1 MNESMGQVLASPAGL
16 GVAALSLALLIG
28 ALLVLS
34 PRPGR
39 VPRARRRPGVHE
51 GPGIISRT
59 ATAATSAIDTALS
72 RRGAP
77 GAGALERAGVKMG
90 LQDFVFL
97 VGVAAVVTFALG
109 LVAVGPVTGLFLA
122 ALTPIGAKF
131 ALDIRASRRRAA
143 FADQLDDSLQLMAS
157 SLRAGHSLLQALAS
171 VAREAEE
178 PTSEEFAR
186 IINETRVG
194 RDLAPALE
202 ETARRMG
209 SEDFEWVTQAIAI
222 NREVGGNLA
231 EVLDGVGHTIRERN
245 QIRRQVKALAAEGKL
260 SAYVLMA
267 LPFGIGGFL
276 FVSNPEYISKFTE
289 GLLGYTLI
297 GVSVVLLVVGALWL
311 RKVVNIRF

>member
-1 MNESMGQVLASPAGL
+1 MNDSVGQALASSAGL

-28 ALLVLS
+28 AFLVLS

-59 ATAATSAIDTALS
+59 ATAATTAIDTTLS

-77 GAGALERAGVKMG
+77 GAGSLERAGVKMS

-109 LVAVGPVTGLFLA
+109 LVAVGPITGLFLA

-267 LPFGIGGFL
+267 LPFGVGGFL
-276 FVSNPEYISKFTE
+276 VVANPEYMGMFTE
-289 GLLGYTLI
+289 SVLGYAMI
-297 GVSVVLLVVGALWL
+297 GASAMLLVVGGLWL

>member
-1 MNESMGQVLASPAGL
+1 M
-16 GVAALSLALLIG
+16 ALSI
-28 ALLVLS
+28 ALLVAGYLLVRTLTRTRL
-34 PRPGR
+34 PRD
-39 VPRARRRPGVHE
+39 RRRPTDADVP
-51 GPGIISRT
+51 GPVTRAST
-59 ATAATSAIDTALS
+59 ALTTAIDTILR

-77 GAGALERAGVKMG
+77 GAGALAEAGVKMR

-97 VGVAAVVTFALG
+97 VIVAALAAT
-109 LVAVGPVTGLFLA
+109 AVGFVASGPLLGIVLGILTPLA
-122 ALTPIGAKF
+122 ARVGLSVKAG
-131 ALDIRASRRRAA
+131 RRRAA

-171 VAREAEE
+171 VSREAEA

-194 RDLAPALE
+194 RELAPALE
-202 ETARRMG
+202 ETAERMG
-209 SEDFEWVTQAIAI
+209 SQDFVWVTQAIAI

-245 QIRRQVKALAAEGKL
+245 QIRRQVQALAAEGKL
-260 SAYVLMA
+260 SAYILMA

-276 FVSNPEYISKFTE
+276 FMTNPGYLVPFTQ

-297 GVSVVLLVVGALWL
+297 GVGLLLLVVGGVWL
-311 RKVVNIRF
+311 SKVVNIKF

>member
-1 MNESMGQVLASPAGL
+1 MNTALTAGGIGVLAL
-16 GVAALSLALLIG
+16 TLALLVG
-28 ALLVLS
+28 TYLVLS
-34 PRPGR
+34 PAPGNI
-39 VPRARRRPGVHE
+39 PRDRRRPGVSA
-51 GPGIISRT
+51 GPGALSRV
-59 ATAATSAIDTALS
+59 ATAATEAIDKILS
-72 RRGAP
+72 KRGAP
-77 GAGALERAGVKMG
+77 GAGALEQAGVRMR

-97 VGVAAVVTFALG
+97 VVVAALVAFAAG
-109 LVAVGPVTGLFLA
+109 LVASGPLFGIFLVI
-122 ALTPIGAKF
+122 LTPIGAVGLLKIL
-131 ALDIRASRRRAA
+131 AARRRAA

-202 ETARRMG
+202 ETAGRMG
-209 SEDFEWVTQAIAI
+209 SQDFVWVTQAIAI

-231 EVLDGVGHTIRERN
+231 EVLDGVGQTIRERN

-276 FVSNPEYISKFTE
+276 FISNPSYIGTLTE
-289 GLLGYTLI
+289 SPLGWGMIAAGVVMLI
-297 GVSVVLLVVGALWL
+297 VGGFWL
-311 RKVVNIRF
+311 SKVVSIKF